1 FIFHFTVVCVAFST
15 GLDEYD
21 EVPGGEALIFNKVF
35 LNVGSGYNSLT
46 GIFTS
51 PSAGIYVFHIHAST
65 KCSHDFWVELF
76 HNNEYVISAF
86 ARQNKDFDSAGNTVI
101 LQLNENDT
109 VCVKAHRQA
118 YLFGQAKEIYATL
131 SGYRIDL

>member
-1 FIFHFTVVCVAFST
+1 GCVAFSA
-15 GLDEYD
+15 GLDKHT
-21 EVPGGEALIFNKVF
+21 EVPGGEALVFNKVF

-51 PSAGIYVFHIHAST
+51 PSAGIYIFHFHATTQST
-65 KCSHDFWVELF
+65 RDFWVELF

-86 ARQNKDFDSAGNTVI
+86 ARQKNDFDSAGNTVI

-118 YLFGQAKEIYATL
+118 HIFGYPPEIYATL
-131 SGYRIDL
+131 SGYRINL